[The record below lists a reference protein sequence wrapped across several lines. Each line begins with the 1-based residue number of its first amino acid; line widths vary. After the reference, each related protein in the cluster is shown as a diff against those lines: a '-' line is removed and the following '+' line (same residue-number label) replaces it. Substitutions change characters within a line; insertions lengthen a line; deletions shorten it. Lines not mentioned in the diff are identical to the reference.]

1 MSRCSHDLGI
11 LLVHAPTHDAVLGVH
26 VRRMEDCNVEDQVS
40 DPIVLQLELEYKF
53 LKVALEKENN
63 KFELIRKQH
72 AKTVSQLADDLTR
85 KFFAYQNAK
94 IEAKRHLEK
103 QYKNHQENINE

>member
-1 MSRCSHDLGI
+1 
-11 LLVHAPTHDAVLGVH
+11 
-26 VRRMEDCNVEDQVS
+26 MEQVN

-63 KFELIRKQH
+63 KFELIRTQH
-72 AKTVSQLADDLTR
+72 SKTVSQLADDITR
-85 KFFAYQNAK
+85 KFFEYQNAK
-94 IEAKRHLEK
+94 IKAKRHLEK